1 MNPIPDDR
9 LAFRI
14 GARPVRSKRLE
25 GGILATQVGN
35 EPPAVVVLNG
45 GQAFVA
51 KTTLRRLRRDV
62 RRVAG
67 ILPAGTPFVLLGY
80 PDAPGTQYR
89 IADIAEQI
97 ARGIAAHWKCT
108 TLMGISFGGV
118 VAARLAASHPTLVS
132 RLALVSSAHR
142 LSAGGC
148 RLVEQQIVHAARSDY
163 VRLLETMSGCFRA
176 CWRNVLLR
184 AALFGRRHDIASLVN
199 ERDVIVRTLR
209 ALRDDADDD
218 SPWPQKIR
226 ADTLIVCG
234 ASDPIFA
241 DAIHETSAWVPAA
254 TRHTLS
260 GEGHMVMIERRRQVA
275 RLIGKWLDP
284 RS

>member
-14 GARPVRSKRLE
+14 GARPVRSTRLE
-25 GGILATQVGN
+25 GGILATQVGS

-62 RRVAG
+62 RRVAR

-108 TLMGISFGGV
+108 TLMGISFGGI
-118 VAARLAASHPTLVS
+118 VAARLAASTRRSFPDSRWSRVRIACPLEAAGSSNSRSST
-132 RLALVSSAHR
+132 RLA
-142 LSAGGC
+142 
-148 RLVEQQIVHAARSDY
+148 
-163 VRLLETMSGCFRA
+163 
-176 CWRNVLLR
+176 
-184 AALFGRRHDIASLVN
+184 
-199 ERDVIVRTLR
+199 
-209 ALRDDADDD
+209 
-218 SPWPQKIR
+218 
-226 ADTLIVCG
+226 
-234 ASDPIFA
+234 PI
-241 DAIHETSAWVPAA
+241 T
-254 TRHTLS
+254 
-260 GEGHMVMIERRRQVA
+260 
-275 RLIGKWLDP
+275 
-284 RS
+284 